1 MSTTGTPPAAGTPPV
16 RRAGKSQKDRWLGI
30 WGSAYPYLS
39 YFLIDLAVF
48 LAYLIVML
56 IATLVIIFLGD
67 RDFSRFLPLLVEE
80 IRRDAMLR
88 LLITS
93 MIVKRAAD
101 FIYNVDRERF
111 HDTELQVFR
120 ARDYLLFLLAGIS
133 FAGLVAT
140 AISSFHLIEY
150 LPDTYRIPDYM
161 SPFPLLLLIVAIAI
175 VAPLAGET
183 LLRGV
188 VLDRLR
194 RQIPA
199 VPAVIIVA
207 VLSGFL
213 ERNLLLG
220 IVVGLLGLL
229 TGWLFIKYNS
239 MLPGI
244 ILRVLLGVG
253 LCVGTSETAREI
265 PPSLLPIL
273 AVISAVVLAGAI
285 FLLWRRDFVPEPYEV
300 DHEALLAN
308 GNGEAKA

>member
-1 MSTTGTPPAAGTPPV
+1 V
-16 RRAGKSQKDRWLGI
+16 
-30 WGSAYPYLS
+30 
-39 YFLIDLAVF
+39 
-48 LAYLIVML
+48 
-56 IATLVIIFLGD
+56 TLVIILLGD

-80 IRRDAMLR
+80 IQRDAMLR

-111 HDTELQVFR
+111 HDTDLQVFR

-133 FAGLVAT
+133 GATLVMMT
-140 AISSFHLIEY
+140 ILTFQLGDY

-161 SPFPLLLLIVAIAI
+161 SPFPTILLIATI
-175 VAPLAGET
+175 VFTVPIAGET
-183 LLRGV
+183 LMRGV

-207 VLSGFL
+207 ILSGLL

-220 IVVGLLGLL
+220 IVVGLISLL

-239 MLPGI
+239 MLPGL
-244 ILRVLLGVG
+244 ILRVLLGIG
-253 LCVGTSETAREI
+253 LCMGATDLARDM
-265 PPSLLPIL
+265 PLSLLPVL
-273 AVISAVVLAGAI
+273 VVISAVVLAGAI
-285 FLLWRRDFVPEPYEV
+285 FLLYRREFVPEPYDV
-300 DHEALLAN
+300 DHEALLAT
-308 GNGEAKA
+308 GTEEVRDPS